1 MTTAI
6 ARPDAAPAAPQASA
20 GGQFAGSGRLL
31 RLALRRDR
39 IRIPVWAL
47 VMAVM
52 TTASYSATAGL
63 YPDPQL
69 RRPAAEIFNT
79 APSLVAMFGRV
90 YDPDSLGSLATI
102 KLTAFYGAAISIL
115 MVFQAVRHTRAD
127 EDAGRVE
134 LLSSTVVGRLAPLA
148 AAMSAIVVFVTA
160 IWLAV
165 TVALAAA
172 GAPVAG
178 AVAFGLAWAVMGL
191 TAGMF
196 TILAAQVLPEARA
209 TIAAGVAAVGVSY
222 LMRGIGDMADPGPG
236 LLTWLSPIGW
246 GQQIRPFAGDRFA
259 LAAIPVLVS
268 ICLGAATMLLRE
280 RRDLGSGMLPE
291 RTGKPGTDIASPLRL
306 SLRLNRGLLAGW
318 AIGLGTMGFVVGS
331 IADSMGGFFD
341 DPNMMELLEKIGGRK
356 GMIDL
361 FLGVE
366 IGIISVAVSAAG
378 IAVIGHLR
386 REEEAGR
393 TEVVLAGPTSRTG
406 WLAGSVAVAAVGVAV
421 LMALLGLA
429 VGAGAA
435 AALGDPDQMGRMLLA
450 ALARVPAT
458 WVMVGLAVALYGYA
472 PRLVPLSYA
481 LLLGFLILGDFA
493 QLWGLPNWVADLSPF
508 THSPNLPGAQFEVL
522 PVLALTL
529 VAAALFALG
538 FSGWARRDLRG
549 A

>member
-6 ARPDAAPAAPQASA
+6 ARPDAAPAAPVATG
-20 GGQFAGSGRLL
+20 GGQFAGTARLL

-39 IRIPVWAL
+39 IRIPAWTL
-47 VMAVM
+47 VLAGM

-63 YPDPQL
+63 YPDAAM

-102 KLTAFYGAAISIL
+102 KLTAFYGAAVSIL

-148 AAMSAIVVFVTA
+148 AAMAAIAVFATA
-160 IWLAV
+160 IWVAV
-165 TVALAAA
+165 AVALIAA
-172 GAPVAG
+172 GAAVPG
-178 AVAFGLAWAVMGL
+178 AIAFGLAWAVMGL
-191 TAGMF
+191 ASGMF
-196 TILAAQVLPEARA
+196 TILAAQILPEARA
-209 TIAAGVAAVGVSY
+209 AIAAGVAAVGISY
-222 LMRGIGDMADPGPG
+222 LMRGIGDMSDPGPG
-236 LLTWLSPIGW
+236 LLSWLSPIGW
-246 GQQIRPFAGDRFA
+246 GQQIRPFAGDRFVFA
-259 LAAIPVLVS
+259 GIPVLVS
-268 ICLGAATMLLRE
+268 LGLGFAAMYLRG
-280 RRDLGSGMLPE
+280 RRDLGSGMLGE
-291 RTGKPGTDIASPLRL
+291 RRGQPGTTIASPLRL
-306 SLRLNRGLLAGW
+306 SLRLNRGLLLGW
-318 AIGLGTMGFVVGS
+318 AIGLGAMGFVVGS

-341 DPNMMELLEKIGGRK
+341 DPNMMSLLEKIGGRK

-366 IGIISVAVSAAG
+366 IGIISVFASAAG

-393 TEVVLAGPTSRTG
+393 TEVVLAGPTSRPG
-406 WLAGSVAVAAVGVAV
+406 WLAGSVIVAVVGVAA
-421 LMALLGLA
+421 LLALLGLA

-435 AALGDPDQMGRMLLA
+435 TALGDPGQVPRLALA

-458 WVMVGLAVALYGYA
+458 WVMVGVAVALYGYL

-481 LLLGFLILGDFA
+481 LLLGFLVLGDFA
-493 QLWGLPNWVADLSPF
+493 QLWGLPSWVSDMSPF
-508 THSPNLPGAQFEVL
+508 QHSPNLPGADFELLPILVL
-522 PVLALTL
+522 SA
-529 VAAALFALG
+529 VAATLFALG
-538 FSGWARRDLRG
+538 FAGWARRDLRG